1 MERKNERLP
10 IFTERFR
17 ELQGEQSNTEFSD
30 FLGISRQSVGFYLN
44 GDRVPDAITLVKIAE
59 KCKVST
65 DWLLG
70 LDDFPTIQQK
80 KEANDLFDSLM
91 ELMEMEFDEHDRR
104 RVKRIL
110 FEVIDG
116 FKNSMSHYLAY
127 TWYET
132 AMEHTALAL
141 STVAQCLE
149 FAQNQEG
156 ITHGEACDEMG
167 SNILMKIDRIINRA
181 ATQSY
186 VDLGHFF
193 KSCRN
198 EIREILNAG
207 DCYEWNMDYVS
218 MLDDLKKRAG
228 KS

>member
-17 ELQGEQSNTEFSD
+17 QLQGEQSNTDFSD

-44 GDRVPDAITLVKIAE
+44 GDRVPDAITLTKIAE
-59 KCKVST
+59 KCSVST

-116 FKNSMSHYLAY
+116 FKSAMSNYLAY
-127 TWYET
+127 TWYEN
-132 AMEHTALAL
+132 AMGHTALAL

-149 FAQNQEG
+149 FAQRQEK
-156 ITHGEACDEMG
+156 TLHGEAYSETGTDLLLE
-167 SNILMKIDRIINRA
+167 IDKIINGA
-181 ATQSY
+181 ATSAY

-193 KSCRN
+193 KVCRN
-198 EIREILNAG
+198 EIMEALNAG
-207 DCYEWNMDYVS
+207 DCYEMDLGYTF
-218 MLDDLKKRAG
+218 LFDKLKE
-228 KS
+228 KSER